1 METVLNIAVW
11 VKCFMTNCK
20 IVKSQYKYIYI
31 YLSMKSFVFI
41 FIEPIIMFVYSNL

>member
-1 METVLNIAVW
+1 
-11 VKCFMTNCK
+11 MTNCK

-31 YLSMKSFVFI
+31 YLSMKIFVFI